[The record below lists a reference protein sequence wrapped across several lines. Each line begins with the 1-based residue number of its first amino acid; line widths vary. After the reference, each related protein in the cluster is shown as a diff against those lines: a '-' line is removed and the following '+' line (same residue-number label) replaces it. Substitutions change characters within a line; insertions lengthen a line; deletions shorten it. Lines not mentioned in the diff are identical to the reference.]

1 MQWLMPKLSFSTVFM
16 NLMWTS
22 HDGNSQILSM
32 DNQVV
37 LSKFVGRRDVYGF
50 SNQEYLFGIE
60 MSKKLM
66 FNI

>member
-1 MQWLMPKLSFSTVFM
+1 M
-16 NLMWTS
+16 
-22 HDGNSQILSM
+22 SM

-37 LSKFVGRRDVYGF
+37 LSKFVGTRDVYGF